1 MGTATDEFESCPLT
15 EGQKGILTDLLFG
28 GAPERYNIPRV
39 SIWNELID
47 FHALES
53 ALQLIVDR
61 HKALQW
67 RLHRDEDG
75 WNFRGSDQQISLT
88 QTMTEVNDV
97 RRLAEKL
104 AWTPFDLEHGPLLRV
119 ALLSVGPAEHV
130 LVVVMHHI
138 ISDGWSMQVFLR
150 ELFESYH
157 ALANQKQPSLPE
169 LPIQYAD
176 YALWQ
181 RERLTSPAMQ
191 NEVNY
196 WRTVLADAPAQ
207 LSFPDADPT
216 ANDYSGETIH
226 FRIDAETVEA
236 LKVLAKAENATLFM
250 VLSAAFKWA
259 LYEVT
264 GQTDLLV
271 GTPVSGR
278 DRPEVEHLI
287 GFFVNTVILRT
298 NLEGIQSFRELVRR
312 ERDVILDAL
321 DHAEVP
327 FSWVSRSTGRI
338 GGGGWLIDFA
348 LVVLEDLGRQ
358 TGDISRGTL
367 PRYEIDGSSS
377 KLNIS
382 LTLEADV
389 QNWRGMLEINSALV
403 NRSVARQ
410 LVTAFLDVLRQG
422 TKFRE
427 RTPRSLQHLGLN
439 TKSPVTIRVS
449 PPRPSVGTVAVLNHT
464 VTAAVRDLWQTAL
477 DYRDPEDDDEWFAWG
492 GDSLG
497 LTAFLWKIE
506 RDIGL
511 SLDPAVIVRDARL
524 GHIVEQL
531 GCAERSF
538 SLEKKHSRIT
548 QLSSAQFRLWFL
560 NQMDPDSAAYN
571 MGGSFDWP
579 GTVDGQVLQSAVDHI
594 VQRHESLR
602 TTFSM
607 SGGDPVQV
615 ISPSSEISVGI
626 AEWAPD
632 LDRSKRE
639 WLESQYRSVADH
651 PFDLEHGPLLR
662 VALLSVG
669 PAEHV
674 LVVVKHHIISDGWSM
689 QVFLREL
696 FESYHALAN
705 QKQPSLPELPIQ
717 YADYALWQRERLTS
731 PAMQN
736 EVNYW
741 RTVLADAPA
750 QLSFPDADP
759 TANDYSGETIHFRI
773 DAETVEAL
781 KVLAKAENATLFMVL
796 SAAFKWALYEVTG
809 QTDLLVGTPVSGRD
823 RPEVEHLIGFFVN
836 TVILRTNLEGI
847 QSFRELVRRE
857 RDVILDAFSHQSLPF
872 DELVRTLNPKRN
884 SQVTPYGAIRIVFG
898 EEDSSATLSESYRRV
913 PTATRELL
921 SLRIVADDAQLDCI
935 LISRR
940 CAMSDTVNRIIAD
953 RFQEII
959 INKML

>member
-1 MGTATDEFESCPLT
+1 M
-15 EGQKGILTDLLFG
+15 
-28 GAPERYNIPRV
+28 
-39 SIWNELID
+39 SI
-47 FHALES
+47 
-53 ALQLIVDR
+53 
-61 HKALQW
+61 
-67 RLHRDEDG
+67 RD
-75 WNFRGSDQQISLT
+75 
-88 QTMTEVNDV
+88 
-97 RRLAEKL
+97 A
-104 AWTPFDLEHGPLLRV
+104 
-119 ALLSVGPAEHV
+119 
-130 LVVVMHHI
+130 I
-138 ISDGWSMQVFLR
+138 IC
-150 ELFESYH
+150 
-157 ALANQKQPSLPE
+157 
-169 LPIQYAD
+169 
-176 YALWQ
+176 
-181 RERLTSPAMQ
+181 
-191 NEVNY
+191 
-196 WRTVLADAPAQ
+196 
-207 LSFPDADPT
+207 
-216 ANDYSGETIH
+216 
-226 FRIDAETVEA
+226 RID
-236 LKVLAKAENATLFM
+236 EN
-250 VLSAAFKWA
+250 
-259 LYEVT
+259 
-264 GQTDLLV
+264 
-271 GTPVSGR
+271 
-278 DRPEVEHLI
+278 
-287 GFFVNTVILRT
+287 
-298 NLEGIQSFRELVRR
+298 
-312 ERDVILDAL
+312 
-321 DHAEVP
+321 
-327 FSWVSRSTGRI
+327 
-338 GGGGWLIDFA
+338 
-348 LVVLEDLGRQ
+348 
-358 TGDISRGTL
+358 
-367 PRYEIDGSSS
+367 
-377 KLNIS
+377 
-382 LTLEADV
+382 
-389 QNWRGMLEINSALV
+389 
-403 NRSVARQ
+403 
-410 LVTAFLDVLRQG
+410 
-422 TKFRE
+422 
-427 RTPRSLQHLGLN
+427 
-439 TKSPVTIRVS
+439 SP
-449 PPRPSVGTVAVLNHT
+449 
-464 VTAAVRDLWQTAL
+464 
-477 DYRDPEDDDEWFAWG
+477 
-492 GDSLG
+492 
-497 LTAFLWKIE
+497 
-506 RDIGL
+506 
-511 SLDPAVIVRDARL
+511 IV
-524 GHIVEQL
+524 
-531 GCAERSF
+531 
-538 SLEKKHSRIT
+538 
-548 QLSSAQFRLWFL
+548 LSSAQFRLWFL

-651 PFDLEHGPLLR
+651 PFDLERGPLLR

-674 LVVVKHHIISDGWSM
+674 LVVVMHHIISDGWSM

-884 SQVTPYGAIRIVFG
+884 SQVPYLSVLMNFLPPTPDSENIVGGSIIRVIETPSVG
-898 EEDSSATLSESYRRV
+898 VGISVRISELKDGIDVRVESAPGLSSAANGICQTVPRILGSSIERLSCE
-913 PTATRELL
+913 
-921 SLRIVADDAQLDCI
+921 
-935 LISRR
+935 
-940 CAMSDTVNRIIAD
+940 
-953 RFQEII
+953 
-959 INKML
+959 